1 MKDPSAVGAPVR
13 HRKRGSLIDTALG
26 PKTKARKGKMATL
39 QITLP
44 DGATREVPS
53 GTTAAEIA
61 RQISP
66 RLAKEALVARAD
78 GELIDLS
85 RPLDRDVKLSILTA
99 KDPDAVQV
107 LRHSAAHLLAA
118 AVLDLYPDVKLGVG
132 PPIETGFFYE
142 FLRDQPFT
150 PEDLEKIEAKMREIA
165 ARDVPNERKLIP
177 KPEAL
182 DLYRKTNQE
191 FKCELVE
198 EKAIEPMVS
207 FYTTGKFID
216 FCRGP
221 HIPSTGRIKAFK
233 LMNVA
238 GAYWKG
244 HEGNPQMQRI
254 YAACFVDQKELDE
267 YLHKLEEAKRRDHR
281 KLGAELDLFS
291 IQEEAGPGLIFWHPK
306 GAIIRK
312 QMEDWL
318 RDGLLARG
326 YDLVVTPHI
335 MDINLWKTSGH
346 ANFYRENMFGPI
358 EVEKAEYQLK
368 PMNCPG
374 HVLIFKSRL
383 RSYRELPVRLAELGT
398 VYRYERSGVLHGLLR
413 VRGFTQDDAHIFC
426 MPEQIEKEIQ
436 DCVEF
441 AWEVLRVFGFSDY
454 VVELSGGDPLHPETY
469 IGSPEDWKR
478 AEDALTGT
486 LQRMKVPYKYIPGEA
501 AFYGPKIDVKLVD
514 AIGRPWQLSTIQF
527 DFNLPRRFKLEYV
540 GEDGARHQPLMV
552 HRALWGSV
560 ERFFG
565 VLIEHY
571 AGAFPVWLAPV
582 QASVLPVSGKFE
594 EYAKKVTQRL
604 KDSGIRVHLDERNE
618 KLQAK
623 IRDAQL
629 EKIPYMLII
638 GGKEA
643 EAGTVSVRHRFK
655 GDLGPRPLEQFIADL
670 QHDIATKAIDQPPSA
685 EPGSER
691 VAAGTK
697 AK

>member
-1 MKDPSAVGAPVR
+1 MEN
-13 HRKRGSLIDTALG
+13 I
-26 PKTKARKGKMATL
+26 

-44 DGATREVPS
+44 DGSTREVPG
-53 GTTAAEIA
+53 GTTAAQVA
-61 RQISP
+61 GQIGP
-66 RLAKEALVARAD
+66 RLAKDALVARVD
-78 GELIDLS
+78 GELVDLS
-85 RPLDRDVKLSILTA
+85 KPLDRSAKLSILTA

-107 LRHSAAHLLAA
+107 FRHSAAHLLAA
-118 AVLDLYPDVKLGVG
+118 AVLELYPNVKLGVG

-142 FLRDQPFT
+142 FVREQPFT
-150 PEDLEKIEAKMREIA
+150 PEDLEKIEAKMRELA
-165 ARDVPNERKLIP
+165 AKDIPNERKWIP

-182 DLYRKTNQE
+182 ELYRKSNQE

-198 EKAIEPMVS
+198 EKADEPMVS

-244 HEGNPQMQRI
+244 DEKNPQMQRI
-254 YAACFVDQKELDE
+254 YGACFVEQKELDE
-267 YLHKLEEAKRRDHR
+267 HLHKLEEAKRRDHR

-291 IQEEAGPGLIFWHPK
+291 IQDEAGPGLIFWHPK
-306 GAIIRK
+306 GGIIRRI
-312 QMEDWL
+312 MEDWL
-318 RDGLLARG
+318 RTELTRRG
-326 YDLVVTPHI
+326 YDLVYTPHI
-335 MDINLWKTSGH
+335 MRRDLWRTSGH
-346 ANFYRENMFGPI
+346 ADFYSDNMFGPI
-358 EVEKAEYQLK
+358 EVEKADYQLK

-374 HVLIFKSRL
+374 HILIFKSHL
-383 RSYRELPVRLAELGT
+383 RSYRELPIRLAELGT

-426 MPEQIEKEIQ
+426 MPAQIEKEVQ

-454 VVELSGGDPLHPETY
+454 VVELSAGDPAHPEIYAGT
-469 IGSPEDWKR
+469 PEDWKR
-478 AEDALTGT
+478 AEDALTST
-486 LQRMKVPYKYIPGEA
+486 LKRMNVPYKYIPGEA

-514 AIGRPWQLSTIQF
+514 AIGRPWQLTTVQF
-527 DFNLPRRFKLEYV
+527 DFNLPGRFELEYI
-540 GEDGARHQPLMV
+540 GEDGGRHRPLMV

-571 AGAFPVWLAPV
+571 AGAFPAWLAPV
-582 QASVLPVSGKFE
+582 QASVLPLSEKTMD
-594 EYAKKVTQRL
+594 YAHKITKQL
-604 KDSGIRVHLDERNE
+604 KDAGFRVHLDDRNE

-629 EKIPYMLII
+629 QKIPYMLVL
-638 GGKEA
+638 GGKES
-643 EAGTVSVRHRFK
+643 EAGTVAVRHRTK
-655 GDLGPRPLEQFIADL
+655 GDLGPRPAEQFIADL
-670 QHDIATKAIDQPPSA
+670 R
-685 EPGSER
+685 SEVDTR
-691 VAAGTK
+691 TAL
-697 AK
+697 

>member
-1 MKDPSAVGAPVR
+1 MES
-13 HRKRGSLIDTALG
+13 I
-26 PKTKARKGKMATL
+26 

-44 DGATREVPS
+44 DGATREVPK
-53 GTTAAEIA
+53 GTTAAQIA
-61 RQISP
+61 QQISP
-66 RLAKEALVARAD
+66 RLAKEALVARTNGD
-78 GELIDLS
+78 LIDLS
-85 RPLDRDVKLSILTA
+85 RPLEQDAKLSILTA
-99 KDPDAVQV
+99 KDPEAVQV
-107 LRHSAAHLLAA
+107 FRHSAAHLLAA
-118 AVLDLYPDVKLGVG
+118 AVLELYPNVKLGIG
-132 PPIETGFFYE
+132 PPIENGFFYE
-142 FLRDQPFT
+142 FVRAEPFT
-150 PEDLEKIEAKMREIA
+150 QEDLEKIEAKMHELA
-165 ARDVPNERKLIP
+165 AKDIPNERKMIP

-182 DLYRKTNQE
+182 ELYRKSNQE

-198 EKAIEPMVS
+198 EKAQEPMVS
-207 FYTTGKFID
+207 FYTTGGFID

-244 HEGNPQMQRI
+244 QEGNPQMQRI
-254 YAACFVDQKELDE
+254 YGACFVDQKELDE

-281 KLGAELDLFS
+281 KLGQELDLFS
-291 IQEEAGPGLIFWHPK
+291 IQDEAGPGLIFWHPK
-306 GAIIRK
+306 GGVIRK

-318 RDGLLARG
+318 RTELIRHG
-326 YDLVVTPHI
+326 YDLVYTPHI
-335 MDINLWKTSGH
+335 MRLHLWEISGH
-346 ANFYRENMFGPI
+346 TDFYRASMFGPM
-358 EVEKAEYQLK
+358 EVEKDDYQLK

-374 HVLIFKSRL
+374 HILIYKSRL

-426 MPEQIEKEIQ
+426 MPDQIEKEVQ

-441 AWEVLRVFGFSDY
+441 AWEVLRVFGFDRY
-454 VVELSGGDPLHPETY
+454 EVELSAGDPSRPQDYPGTPEAWRHAENALMNTL
-469 IGSPEDWKR
+469 KR
-478 AEDALTGT
+478 
-486 LQRMKVPYKYIPGEA
+486 MNVPHKIIPGEG

-514 AIGRPWQLSTIQF
+514 AIGRPWQLTTVQF
-527 DFNLPRRFKLEYV
+527 DFNLPRRFNLEYV

-571 AGAFPVWLAPV
+571 AGAFPAWLAPV
-582 QASVLPVSGKFE
+582 QVTVLPLSEKLTD
-594 EYAKKVTQRL
+594 YAQEVTKQL
-604 KDSGIRVHLDERNE
+604 KDAGFRTHLDDRNE

-629 EKIPYMLII
+629 EKIPYMLVI

-643 EAGTVSVRHRFK
+643 EAGTVSVRHRAK

-670 QHDIATKAIDQPPSA
+670 RAEIDSK
-685 EPGSER
+685 SFS
-691 VAAGTK
+691 
-697 AK
+697 